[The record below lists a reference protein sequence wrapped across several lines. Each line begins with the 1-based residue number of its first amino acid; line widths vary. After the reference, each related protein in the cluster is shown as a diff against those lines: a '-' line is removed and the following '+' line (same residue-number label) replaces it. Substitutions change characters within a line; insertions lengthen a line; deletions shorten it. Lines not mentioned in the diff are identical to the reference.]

1 METNRESKSSRS
13 RIIIMILL
21 LLITISAVGI
31 TIFTLTQDHSQPT
44 IAPDYAPQQVDSNAD
59 KMEETDESKLEAEE
73 GGGGDAH
80 AEGGDP
86 AGAQPPGQP
95 VAAKAG
101 DDGAGG
107 DDHGDD
113 PHVGHRDP
121 QLPVYGGPGGAQ
133 QGVRQTQADEGQVD
147 DGKKKMD
154 HSAFPPWP
162 QWGGFFA
169 VPAGRNAAGFASG
182 TSAALL

>member
-73 GGGGDAH
+73 GGGA
-80 AEGGDP
+80 
-86 AGAQPPGQP
+86 
-95 VAAKAG
+95 
-101 DDGAGG
+101 
-107 DDHGDD
+107 
-113 PHVGHRDP
+113 VGLTYSKTVSSSP
-121 QLPVYGGPGGAQ
+121 SP
-133 QGVRQTQADEGQVD
+133 T
-147 DGKKKMD
+147 
-154 HSAFPPWP
+154 
-162 QWGGFFA
+162 
-169 VPAGRNAAGFASG
+169 
-182 TSAALL
+182 TSCNTIS